1 MSVTKCARC
10 RNSPGFVE
18 LGLSLSNQLSLLH
31 VRHLIPDIL
40 LPSRGQFTVHS
51 ITCYPVPVNIVDIL
65 LVVLILLSVFYG
77 WRRGFILGVLDL
89 LGWALVLISALRFY
103 QPLAKWF
110 GANLDLWS
118 EIWDRPLAFLA
129 IAVFVGVLVQVAA
142 HTLLRRIPRAVHER
156 TANRI
161 FGLFPGVASGVITAA
176 LAAALL
182 LAVPFSEALHERAR
196 ESALANRLAV
206 YAQQLE
212 AQLHPVFAEA
222 VAETLNLLTV
232 QPDSHERVSLPYKI
246 SNARPRPELEA
257 RMLELVNK
265 ERLANGLRPLAPD
278 PELTVVARK
287 HSGDM
292 FSRGY
297 FAHDTPEGRSPF
309 ERMHDGGV
317 SFRAAGENLALAPT
331 LQVAHNGLMNSPGH
345 RANILGKDFGRV
357 GIGILDGGMRGL
369 MVTQNFRN

>member
-1 MSVTKCARC
+1 M
-10 RNSPGFVE
+10 
-18 LGLSLSNQLSLLH
+18 
-31 VRHLIPDIL
+31 
-40 LPSRGQFTVHS
+40 
-51 ITCYPVPVNIVDIL
+51 NIVDVL
-65 LVVLILLSVFYG
+65 LIVIILLSVVYG

-89 LGWALVLISALRFY
+89 LGWALVLIAALRFY
-103 QPLAKWF
+103 QPLAKF
-110 GANLDLWS
+110 LEARVSLWS
-118 EIWDRPLAFLA
+118 EIWNRPIAFALIA
-129 IAVFVGVLVQVAA
+129 ITVGVLVQVAA
-142 HTLLRRIPRAVHER
+142 HTLLRRIPQDTHER

-161 FGLFPGVASGVITAA
+161 FGLLPGFASGVITAA
-176 LAAALL
+176 LVAALM
-182 LAVPFSEALHERAR
+182 LAVPFNETLHERTR
-196 ESALANRLAV
+196 ESSIANRLAV

-212 AQLHPVFAEA
+212 TRLHPVFAEA

-232 QPDSHERVSLPYKI
+232 QPDSHERVSLPYKVT
-246 SNARPRPELEA
+246 SARPRPELEA

-265 ERLANGLRPLAPD
+265 ERVANGLRPLAAD

-309 ERMHDGGV
+309 DRMQAGGV
-317 SFRAAGENLALAPT
+317 SFRTAGENLALAPS